1 MHASSVRGAAS
12 PAIFPIVPV
21 DVHSPACAG
30 GKRDASDLFTQ
41 ARCADLARRR
51 RGRVRGLRGAFVR
64 EPDGARCRHLD
75 PAPPRTCAGVPVRV
89 PGRVCGSCAMTVNG
103 RARWTCRSHVKDV
116 AGDRRLVIEPLRNL
130 PRIKDLV
137 CDLAP
142 FFDKWRRAGG
152 RFEGAMTRHDPMPA
166 VDPTTDE
173 RRAVDEGI
181 ECINC
186 AVCYSACDVVGWR
199 PDYLGPP
206 RSIGHGHWSTTSG
219 TPGRARFSMRWR
231 TAAAAPSATRTEAA
245 PSTARWD
252 QPHRGHRRTEAP
264 DLARMAAGRARVN
277 EAAPFA
283 CRGGRT

>member
-1 MHASSVRGAAS
+1 MPRRSEAQPRQRFSPLSRSMYIRPPVPAGSGTRVTSSPKLDVQVWRGGDAGEFVAYE
-12 PAIFPIVPV
+12 VPSSANQTV
-21 DVHSPACAG
+21 LDVV
-30 GKRDASDLFTQ
+30 TWIQ
-41 ARCADLARRR
+41 
-51 RGRVRGLRGAFVR
+51 
-64 EPDGARCRHLD
+64 RHLE
-75 PAPPRTCAGVPVRV
+75 PALAYRFACRV
-89 PGRVCGSCAMTVNG
+89 GVCGSCAMTVNG

-116 AGDRRLVIEPLRNL
+116 AGGGRLVIEPLRNL

-152 RFEGAMTRHDPMPA
+152 RFEGRQTRHDPMPA

-199 PDYLGPP
+199 PDYLGPAALNRAWTLVNDERHTGSAQDSRCDGGRRRLHRLP
-206 RSIGHGHWSTTSG
+206 HARKLHRAL
-219 TPGRARFSMRWR
+219 PGG
-231 TAAAAPSATRTEAA
+231 
-245 PSTARWD
+245 D

-264 DLARMAAGRARVN
+264 DLARMAAGRTRVN
-277 EAAPFA
+277 DAAPFA
-283 CRGGRT
+283 WRGGRT